1 MVNQHQHMKQ
11 IIKIINCLSNYLKM
25 NSTLADTQL
34 LLNSCVIVLIIF
46 LLEGI
51 FFLVG
56 LICVRQAS
64 KLSLLLFSGNS
75 EMDSKKHS
83 LKFEVR

>member
-1 MVNQHQHMKQ
+1 MVNQHQNMKQ
-11 IIKIINCLSNYLKM
+11 IIETINCLSNYLKM

-46 LLEGI
+46 LLEGF

-56 LICVRQAS
+56 LICVRQAF
-64 KLSLLLFSGNS
+64 KLSLSMPVAFPR
-75 EMDSKKHS
+75 E
-83 LKFEVR
+83 F

>member
-1 MVNQHQHMKQ
+1 MKQ
-11 IIKIINCLSNYLKM
+11 IIETNNCLSNYLKM
-25 NSTLADTQL
+25 NSTLANTQL

-56 LICVRQAS
+56 LICARRVF
-64 KLSLLLFSGNS
+64 KLSLSMLVALPREFWNG
-75 EMDSKKHS
+75 
-83 LKFEVR
+83 

>member
-1 MVNQHQHMKQ
+1 MVNQHQNMKQ
-11 IIKIINCLSNYLKM
+11 IIETNNCLSNYLKM
-25 NSTLADTQL
+25 NSILANIQL

-56 LICVRQAS
+56 LICVRRAF
-64 KLSLLLFSGNS
+64 KLSL
-75 EMDSKKHS
+75 S
-83 LKFEVR
+83 LPVALPREF

>member
-11 IIKIINCLSNYLKM
+11 IIETNNCLNNYLKM
-25 NSTLADTQL
+25 NSTLANTQL

-56 LICVRQAS
+56 LICVRRVF
-64 KLSLLLFSGNS
+64 KLSLSMPVALPREF
-75 EMDSKKHS
+75 
-83 LKFEVR
+83 